1 MPKIIVEFSSSQ
13 IYGVLP
19 AATLFI
25 GVYSKMASLLERK
38 ALFYATCVPFFVF
51 FFVFDALIYPNRH
64 SIQPALSTVRSVL
77 GLVASSSVDGGGG
90 GGASAI
96 FAKLLAN
103 WTSSVYYVI
112 AEVYS
117 SVSVGI
123 LFWQY
128 ANDVVSVD
136 QARRFYPLFAQMS
149 GVAPIVA
156 GQYVVRYAS
165 RSKDF
170 GESLKRVTRLIT
182 FSGVMICLFYGWS
195 NAYIERTEAK
205 AEAGVAANGVAGGG
219 GSDASPAAQ
228 SKRGKEKKKKK
239 AKMTMVESARFL
251 ASSEYLR
258 LIATLVLGYG
268 EGKKSFFFSP
278 SPPLIVIQK
287 GALCLSPNQ
296 EPHCPSS

>member
-1 MPKIIVEFSSSQ
+1 
-13 IYGVLP
+13 
-19 AATLFI
+19 
-25 GVYSKMASLLERK
+25 MASLLERK

-51 FFVFDALIYPNRH
+51 FFVFDALIYPNRQ

-77 GLVASSSVDGGGG
+77 GLVASASIDGGG

-170 GESLKRVTRLIT
+170 GESLNRVTRLIT

-268 EGKKSFFFSP
+268 EGKKSFFFR
-278 SPPLIVIQK
+278 L
-287 GALCLSPNQ
+287 
-296 EPHCPSS
+296 PHR